1 MNTDLDGLLEF
12 LLYVGQA
19 KRTFRT
25 GWVLHG
31 VEKVESVADHMY
43 RMAVMSL
50 LLPTISEESKVRCM
64 KLALVHDLA
73 ESVVGDLTEFDGI
86 PKTEKRR
93 RETEAMLYLTSL
105 LPADVGREIFSLFNE
120 YADQKTDE
128 AKLVKDLD
136 IFDMLL
142 QAYEYEKLQSEGEF
156 LQEFFSGSA
165 HNIKTD
171 IVRKWLKQLTECRS
185 SGKQFQLPSD
195 SNLNTMLKHIL
206 YDDQGTFLYN
216 FPSSELRS
224 KSNRLISNKN
234 KSDNTTSSPSID
246 TTQLLTNLVKGM
258 KHHQN

>member
-1 MNTDLDGLLEF
+1 MNITQEFFSGSAHNIKTD
-12 LLYVGQA
+12 
-19 KRTFRT
+19 
-25 GWVLHG
+25 
-31 VEKVESVADHMY
+31 
-43 RMAVMSL
+43 
-50 LLPTISEESKVRCM
+50 IVR
-64 KLALVHDLA
+64 KWLKQ
-73 ESVVGDLTEFDGI
+73 LTECRSSGKQFQLPSDSNLN
-86 PKTEKRR
+86 T
-93 RETEAMLYLTSL
+93 MLKHILYDDQGTFLYNFPSSELRSKSNRLISNKNKSDNTTSS
-105 LPADVGREIFSLFNE
+105 PSIDTT
-120 YADQKTDE
+120 Q
-128 AKLVKDLD
+128 
-136 IFDMLL
+136 
-142 QAYEYEKLQSEGEF
+142 